1 VRNNPFGKSGH
12 FDWPGRFFR
21 GNIHSHST
29 RSDGL
34 LSPAEVVSAYRE
46 QGYEFVAITDHF
58 IERYGFPIT
67 DTSPY
72 RTADFTTL
80 LGAELHARRLQN
92 GIIWDLLAIGLPLD
106 FAPGPKDEPAGALC
120 ARARAAGAFVA
131 IAHPAW
137 NGVVHSDAV
146 SIIDAVDAVE
156 IHNEGHTLDSDR
168 GSGWYLADSLAT
180 AGHRFSTFAADDA
193 HFKADRV
200 DRFGGWIHVRAE
212 SLDPEA
218 LLESLKRGHYYA
230 STGPEIQNVTIAAS
244 EIIVECDPAVG
255 VMLGGAGTVRRYVR
269 GNDITRAAFPLAP
282 FADAFFRVIVVRA
295 DGRKAWTS
303 PIWPN
308 DPD

>member
-1 VRNNPFGKSGH
+1 
-12 FDWPGRFFR
+12 
-21 GNIHSHST
+21 
-29 RSDGL
+29 L
-34 LSPAEVVSAYRE
+34 LSPPEVVRAYRE
-46 QGYEFVAITDHF
+46 QGYDFVAITDHF

-67 DTSPY
+67 DTAPY
-72 RTADFTTL
+72 RTPDFTTL
-80 LGAELHARRLQN
+80 RAAEMHAPGLQN
-92 GIIWDLLAIGLPLD
+92 GIIWDLLGIGLPLD

-137 NGVVHSDAV
+137 NGVVHSDALG
-146 SIIDAVDAVE
+146 IIDAVDAVE

-193 HFKADRV
+193 HFKADRF
-200 DRFGGWIHVRAE
+200 DRFGGWINVRAE

-218 LLESLKRGHYYA
+218 LLASLKRGHYYA
-230 STGPEIQNVTIAAS
+230 STGPEIRNVTLTS
-244 EIIVECDPAVG
+244 REIVVECDPADG

-269 GNDITRAAFPLAP
+269 GDGITRAAFPLAP

-295 DGRKAWTS
+295 DAKHAWTS
-303 PIWPN
+303 PIWPS

>member
-1 VRNNPFGKSGH
+1 VRNNPFGQSGQ
-12 FDWPGRFFR
+12 PGQFFR

-34 LSPAEVVSAYRE
+34 LSPAGVIGEYRTR
-46 QGYEFVAITDHF
+46 GYDFVAITDHF

-67 DTSPY
+67 DTAPY
-72 RTADFTTL
+72 RTPDFTTL
-80 LGAELHARRLQN
+80 RAAEMHAPGLQN
-92 GIIWDLLAIGLPLD
+92 GIIWDLLGIGLPLD

-137 NGVVHSDAV
+137 NGVVHSDALG
-146 SIIDAVDAVE
+146 IIDAVDAIE

-193 HFKADRV
+193 HFKADRF
-200 DRFGGWIHVRAE
+200 DRFGGWINVRAE

-218 LLESLKRGHYYA
+218 LLASLKRGHYYA
-230 STGPEIQNVTIAAS
+230 STGPEIRNVTLTS
-244 EIIVECDPAVG
+244 REIVVECDPADG
-255 VMLGGAGTVRRYVR
+255 VMLGGTGTVRRYVR
-269 GNDITRAAFPLAP
+269 GDGITRAAFPLAP

-295 DGRKAWTS
+295 DAKHAWTS
-303 PIWPN
+303 PIWPS